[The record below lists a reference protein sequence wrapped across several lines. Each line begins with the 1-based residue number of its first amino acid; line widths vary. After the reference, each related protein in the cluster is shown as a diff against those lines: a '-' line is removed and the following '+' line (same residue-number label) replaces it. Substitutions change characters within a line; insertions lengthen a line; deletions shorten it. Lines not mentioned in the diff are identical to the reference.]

1 MFLDRPENAVVL
13 LERSLLH
20 ESLKTVPDEMKI
32 DVIEMSE
39 TKLRVILCGRF
50 VERWDSEEYV
60 YKLKEIIED
69 RTKKEWKA
77 KVLESIEEGDSKF
90 FYVELEA

>member
-1 MFLDRPENAVVL
+1 MDASELEKFVV
-13 LERSLLH
+13 ETF
-20 ESLKTVPDEMKI
+20 EDEMKI